1 MNADTPIWQVF
12 VSAGALALCGAV
24 LRVLTDSVRGEGWKK
39 ATRVLSSAFWGGLV
53 AIFLSGW
60 LKVDRSGLLAAA
72 VMFGWMGYEVV
83 LDTFLKLLT
92 LKAGAKE
99 PEKTPS
105 PPPPPTPESPA
116 KNRRP

>member
-12 VSAGALALCGAV
+12 VSAATLALSGAV
-24 LRVLTDSVRGEGWKK
+24 LRVLTDSVRGERWKK
-39 ATRVLSSAFWGGLV
+39 ALRVLSSAFWGGLV

-72 VMFGWMGYEVV
+72 VMFGWLGYEAV
-83 LDTFLKLLT
+83 LDTFLKLLAI
-92 LKAGAKE
+92 KAGAKE
-99 PEKTPS
+99 AEKTPS
-105 PPPPPTPESPA
+105 QSSSPAAKSPA